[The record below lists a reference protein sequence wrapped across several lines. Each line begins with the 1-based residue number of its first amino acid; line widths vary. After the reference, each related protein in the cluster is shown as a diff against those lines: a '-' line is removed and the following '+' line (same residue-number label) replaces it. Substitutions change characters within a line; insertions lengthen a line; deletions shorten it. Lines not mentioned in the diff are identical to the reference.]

1 MEEHF
6 ISLDKKD
13 QLNEIIRRLYDF
25 TTPANGMEDYIFFK
39 KNDAIEHLNEAFG
52 HIDLDATDETDNK
65 EIYDQI
71 KNEIENMQF
80 FITFKSG
87 QIERYIVDDYSQY
100 ADDLANQI
108 IEIVQYT
115 EMEMKE
121 DF

>member
-1 MEEHF
+1 MKLLV
-6 ISLDKKD
+6 ILIWM
-13 QLNEIIRRLYDF
+13 QLMR
-25 TTPANGMEDYIFFK
+25 
-39 KNDAIEHLNEAFG
+39 H
-52 HIDLDATDETDNK
+52 NK